1 MDTILT
7 SAATNNAVKS
17 PAERQLWKVA
27 QDLEATFLAEM
38 LKHAGLGTMQD
49 DFNGGI
55 GEEQFQSFLRQE
67 QARAM
72 AGQGGIGL
80 TQSIFEALKDRADAP
95 V

>member
-1 MDTILT
+1 MDTTPI
-7 SAATNNAVKS
+7 SAATNGADRT

-27 QDLEATFLAEM
+27 QDLEATFMAEM
-38 LKHAGLGTMQD
+38 LKHAGLGAMQD

-67 QARAM
+67 QARAI